1 MILKDEI
8 VQDLSLIPELA
19 RITESYS
26 GSDLKELCKTA
37 CVYPIRE
44 MINEKRKEGYA
55 LCEIDINCPVRPLGV
70 SVKNRFKPSYKIL
83 CGL

>member
-1 MILKDEI
+1 MILKDEV
-8 VQDLSLIPELA
+8 VQDPLLIPELA

>member
-1 MILKDEI
+1 MILKDEH
-8 VQDLSLIPELA
+8 VQDPSLIQELA

-55 LCEIDINCPVRPLGV
+55 LCEIDMNCPVRPLCVRKRNGLLH
-70 SVKNRFKPSYKIL
+70 SCMIL
-83 CGL
+83 NGL